1 MSNRLPLVL
10 AALLANSAA
19 AAADAPNLAAYA
31 VDFAKCQAAQM
42 KRDAA
47 IQASTK
53 PPCTNPVDPQPGI
66 ECMQRSADL
75 AQQAKQACIQAL
87 ADIDPVRAAI
97 VAANQ

>member
-10 AALLANSAA
+10 ATLLASSAA

-31 VDFAKCQAAQM
+31 VDLAKCQVAQV

-47 IQASTK
+47 IQAATK

-87 ADIDPVRAAI
+87 ADVDPVQAARL
-97 VAANQ
+97 AASR

>member
-31 VDFAKCQAAQM
+31 VDFAKCPAAQM

-47 IQASTK
+47 IQRRPNRHART
-53 PPCTNPVDPQPGI
+53 P
-66 ECMQRSADL
+66 
-75 AQQAKQACIQAL
+75 
-87 ADIDPVRAAI
+87 
-97 VAANQ
+97 